1 VEDGARW
8 IIPGMQLRRLR
19 LERNLSQGRLARLA
33 GIARLTVHR
42 VEHGRQK
49 PHRSTVIKL
58 ARVLEVRPEE
68 IAPELFAESR
78 DSPPGIELTQKT
90 LDETM
95 PYIKKA
101 ARRLALNTADV
112 EELVGAGREG
122 LWEACRKYDA
132 SRGVPFDRYAR
143 WLSICR
149 VKDEARRLYRQHPG
163 YGLEAQGIE
172 PWTY

>member
-1 VEDGARW
+1 VEEDVRW
-8 IIPGMQLRRLR
+8 IIAGMELRRLR
-19 LERNLSQGRLARLA
+19 LERELSQRRLA
-33 GIARLTVHR
+33 GRAGISRLTVHR

-49 PHRSTVIKL
+49 PHKSTVIKL
-58 ARVLEVRPEE
+58 ARALEVRPEE
-68 IAPELFAESR
+68 IAPERAAEFG
-78 DSPPGIELTQKT
+78 DPPPGLELTQEI

-101 ARRLALNTADV
+101 ARRLALNTDDV
-112 EELVGAGREG
+112 EELVSAGREG
-122 LWEACRKYDA
+122 LWEACRKYDP

>member
-1 VEDGARW
+1 MID
-8 IIPGMQLRRLR
+8 LRRIR
-19 LERNLSQGRLARLA
+19 EERGLSQGHLARYA
-33 GIARLTVHR
+33 GVSRVTVHR
-42 VEHGRQK
+42 VEHGQQR
-49 PHRSTVIKL
+49 PHMSTLLKL
-58 ARVLEVRPEE
+58 ARALDVEPQEL
-68 IAPELFAESR
+68 APELFVELK
-78 DSPPGIELTQKT
+78 DSSIGVELTQEV
-90 LDETM
+90 LDNAL

-101 ARRLALNTADV
+101 ARRLALNSGDV

-122 LWEACRKYDA
+122 LWEACRKYDR

-172 PWTY
+172 PWGYF